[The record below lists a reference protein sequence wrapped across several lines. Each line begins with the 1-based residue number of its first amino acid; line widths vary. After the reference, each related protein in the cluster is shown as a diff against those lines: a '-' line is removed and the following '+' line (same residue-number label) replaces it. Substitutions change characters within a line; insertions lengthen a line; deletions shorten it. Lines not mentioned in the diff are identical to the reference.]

1 MPQKLIILILTLLA
15 FSLSFPQGYN
25 MQVVGSW
32 RCPTDD
38 LRDPWVG
45 GIEVL
50 GDYVIM
56 ARFDWRREGSDT
68 LWIIDVSDKKNPTLA
83 ATYVETTL
91 CPRPAII
98 RHFTVMPDSNLI
110 NVVYY
115 CPSPEDTLFL
125 RVLQLVGDDSV
136 YVVPRG
142 YLGIGYYSVN
152 WMPNQLGPWMFSYK
166 AFYIAS
172 PDSPLNLTSHFTAI
186 GDSRY
191 SDSDIS
197 MFFARVEA
205 LGKDSLSFIGGI
217 AYPAYDPSYP
227 DRSEPAPWVGGGRF
241 ILHELADSD
250 TFYIFGFWCG
260 GRYGSG
266 WDGSGVTAIG
276 YSDSMNL
283 VAALTNHYLVL
294 LQPSTN
300 PSDLGRRYFREIGR
314 YRRWKRSA
322 MGYCKLIF
330 DRNYL
335 ILCGD
340 DTAYTGIT
348 VLRFDSTLSFE
359 VVGYIPGPYRFI
371 AKRGR
376 YVYAYRVCLTGV
388 DIIECLFDSSGVND
402 GGSYYRH
409 DVEGIDIYPNPVY
422 YGGKVNILSRHGI
435 TIYDI
440 RGNVAAKISGGNKT
454 VKLNLAPGVYFAVS
468 NDKGKKAITKFVV
481 IK

>member
-1 MPQKLIILILTLLA
+1 MTRKLIILILIILPLSLA
-15 FSLSFPQGYN
+15 IPQGYN

-32 RCPTDD
+32 RCPTGD
-38 LRDPWVG
+38 LSDPWVG

-50 GDYVIM
+50 GDYVVM
-56 ARFDWRREGSDT
+56 AKFYDWSYEGSDT

-83 ATYVETTL
+83 AIYVETTL
-91 CPRPAII
+91 CPRPAIVNN
-98 RHFTVMPDSNLI
+98 FVTVPDSNLI
-110 NVVYY
+110 VVNYF
-115 CPSPEDTLFL
+115 CPHPEDSTIV
-125 RVLQLVGDDSV
+125 RVLQLDPSDSNLII
-136 YVVPRG
+136 PRG
-142 YLGIGYYSVN
+142 YLKHDRESERLHEFFGGFVFSDDVYY
-152 WMPNQLGPWMFSYK
+152 LH
-166 AFYIAS
+166 S
-172 PDSPLNLTSHFTAI
+172 PDSVVRVSSLFVETHPERTRDRHLI
-186 GDSRY
+186 GD
-191 SDSDIS
+191 
-197 MFFARVEA
+197 
-205 LGKDSLSFIGGI
+205 
-217 AYPAYDPSYP
+217 
-227 DRSEPAPWVGGGRF
+227 GGGRSGGF
-241 ILHELADSD
+241 IMTISSDSIYFMGQLVYSADTIHSEPSPFLIAGKLHLHSPPGYD
-250 TFYIFGFWCG
+250 TLEWLGFWCG
-260 GRYGSG
+260 YD
-266 WDGSGVTAIG
+266 WNFSGVTAIG

-283 VAALTNHYLVL
+283 LAALTDHYLVL

-330 DRNYL
+330 ERNYL

-388 DIIECLFDSSGVND
+388 DIIECLFDSSDVND

-409 DVEGIDIYPNPVY
+409 DGEDIDIYPNPVY
-422 YGGKVNILSRHGI
+422 YGGKVNISSQHDI

-440 RGNVAAKISGGNKT
+440 RGNVVAKISGGNKA
-454 VKLNLAPGVYFAVS
+454 VKLNLAPGIYFAVS
-468 NDKGKKAITKFVV
+468 NDGERKAVKKFVV

>member
-1 MPQKLIILILTLLA
+1 MPRKLIILILTTLA
-15 FSLSFPQGYN
+15 LSLAFPQGYN
-25 MQVVGSW
+25 MRIVGSW
-32 RCPTDD
+32 RCPTGD
-38 LRDPWVG
+38 LSDPWVG

-56 ARFDWRREGSDT
+56 ARFHWRREGSDT

-91 CPRPAII
+91 CPMPARIDN
-98 RHFTVMPDSNLI
+98 FVTVPDSNLI
-110 NVVYY
+110 VVNYL
-115 CPSPEDTLFL
+115 CDDSIVV
-125 RVLQLVGDDSV
+125 RVLQLDPSDSAL
-136 YVVPRG
+136 VVPRG
-142 YLGIGYYSVN
+142 YMKHGMSLERLHEFFGGFVFSDDVYY
-152 WMPNQLGPWMFSYK
+152 LH
-166 AFYIAS
+166 S
-172 PDSPLNLTSHFTAI
+172 PDSVVRVSSLFVETHPERTRDRHLI
-186 GDSRY
+186 GD
-191 SDSDIS
+191 
-197 MFFARVEA
+197 
-205 LGKDSLSFIGGI
+205 
-217 AYPAYDPSYP
+217 
-227 DRSEPAPWVGGGRF
+227 GGGRSGGF
-241 ILHELADSD
+241 IMSISSDSIYFMGQLVYSADTTHSEPSPFLIAGKLHLNSPPGYD
-250 TFYIFGFWCG
+250 TLEWLGYWCG
-260 GRYGSG
+260 YD
-266 WDGSGVTAIG
+266 WDFSGVTAMG

-283 VAALTNHYLVL
+283 LAALTDHYLVL

-330 DRNYL
+330 ERNYL

-388 DIIECLFDSSGVND
+388 DIIECLFDSSDVND

-409 DVEGIDIYPNPVY
+409 DGEDIDIYPNPVY
-422 YGGKVNILSRHGI
+422 YGGKVNISSQHDI

-440 RGNVAAKISGGNKT
+440 RGNVVAKISGGNKA
-454 VKLNLAPGVYFAVS
+454 VKLNLAPGIYFAVS
-468 NDKGKKAITKFVV
+468 SNAEKKAVKKFVV

>member
-1 MPQKLIILILTLLA
+1 
-15 FSLSFPQGYN
+15 
-25 MQVVGSW
+25 
-32 RCPTDD
+32 
-38 LRDPWVG
+38 DP
-45 GIEVL
+45 
-50 GDYVIM
+50 
-56 ARFDWRREGSDT
+56 S
-68 LWIIDVSDKKNPTLA
+68 
-83 ATYVETTL
+83 
-91 CPRPAII
+91 
-98 RHFTVMPDSNLI
+98 DSNLI
-110 NVVYY
+110 I
-115 CPSPEDTLFL
+115 
-125 RVLQLVGDDSV
+125 
-136 YVVPRG
+136 PRG
-142 YLGIGYYSVN
+142 YMKHGRASERLHEFFGGFVFSDGVYY
-152 WMPNQLGPWMFSYK
+152 LH
-166 AFYIAS
+166 S
-172 PDSPLNLTSHFTAI
+172 PDSVVRVSSLFVETHPERTRDRHLI
-186 GDSRY
+186 GD
-191 SDSDIS
+191 
-197 MFFARVEA
+197 
-205 LGKDSLSFIGGI
+205 
-217 AYPAYDPSYP
+217 
-227 DRSEPAPWVGGGRF
+227 GGGRSGGF
-241 ILHELADSD
+241 IMSISSDSIYFMGQLVYSADTTHSEPSPFLIAGKLHLHSPPGYD
-250 TFYIFGFWCG
+250 TLEWLGYWCG
-260 GRYGSG
+260 YD
-266 WDGSGVTAIG
+266 WDFSGVTAIG

-283 VAALTNHYLVL
+283 LAALTDHYLVL

-422 YGGKVNILSRHGI
+422 YGGTINISSRHSI
-435 TIYDI
+435 IIYDI
-440 RGNVAAKISGGNKT
+440 RGNVVAKISGGNKA
-454 VKLNLAPGVYFAVS
+454 VKLNPAPGIYFAVS
-468 NDKGKKAITKFVV
+468 NKRGRKAVTKFVV